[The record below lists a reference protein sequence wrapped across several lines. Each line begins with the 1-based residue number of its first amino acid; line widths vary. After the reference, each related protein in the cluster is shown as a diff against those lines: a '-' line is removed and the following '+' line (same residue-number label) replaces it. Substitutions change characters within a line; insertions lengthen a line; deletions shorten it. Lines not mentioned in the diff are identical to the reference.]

1 MQFHHRIS
9 RQVLNIDSREKWTE
23 CKLKSTRTN
32 SSLQL
37 EEKLAK
43 NISHPRHHEKDGTI
57 DRESNENARAILC
70 SRSRGRKRFPFYFFL
85 IYFFFPF
92 FFLFF
97 LSCLTRRCVGG
108 GGWIIGK
115 EGTWFS
121 LLNLREKK
129 GGSVSTGAGR
139 LIEMR

>member
-1 MQFHHRIS
+1 M
-9 RQVLNIDSREKWTE
+9 LNIDSREKWTE

-85 IYFFFPF
+85 IYFFFS
-92 FFLFF
+92 FFLPFF
-97 LSCLTRRCVGG
+97 LSSFNTTLWG